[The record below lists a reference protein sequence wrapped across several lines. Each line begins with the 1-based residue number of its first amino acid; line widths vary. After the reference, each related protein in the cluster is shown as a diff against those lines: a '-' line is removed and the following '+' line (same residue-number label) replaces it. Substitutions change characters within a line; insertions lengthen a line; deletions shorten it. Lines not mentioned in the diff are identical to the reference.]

1 MVEFEPA
8 NELETRMLA
17 ALDAEDQDGYLRLLA
32 DAELLLPRPGTEAPT
47 WATVA
52 VDGATFVAAYT
63 SPAAMAISTAG
74 QFVRYRAVGLP
85 DLVAGWPDPSWSLA
99 IDPGLPL
106 AAHLPASLL
115 RQIVAGEFGAPAVP
129 AEPVPAV
136 AEPARAP
143 APGQVP
149 GPRPVPPAPE
159 YDDDSTQILPRVDD
173 EDDEPVPTVMQKLIP
188 PDQVGFYLDKGYD
201 WVAGYVHRWQDAA
214 SLTTAADLL
223 AGLGQ
228 GMAGPGA
235 AARRDGGDAYLL
247 RWTAYRAE
255 LYRSAAGTGT
265 AVVPE
270 YWVNSIRLPH
280 QAEIWRVTGAGEHHF
295 VAVYDADE
303 QRWLVN
309 RALVGDR

>member
-1 MVEFEPA
+1 LPVVEFEPA

-52 VDGATFVAAYT
+52 ADGVTFVAAYT

-74 QFVRYRAVGLP
+74 QFARYRSIALP
-85 DLVAGWPDPSWSLA
+85 DLVAAWPDQSWSLA

-115 RQIVAGEFGAPAVP
+115 RQIVAGEFGAPSVP
-129 AEPVPAV
+129 AEPVAAV
-136 AEPARAP
+136 AEPVRSP
-143 APGQVP
+143 VP
-149 GPRPVPPAPE
+149 GPRPAPPTPA
-159 YDDDSTQILPRVDD
+159 YDDATQILPRIGD

-201 WVAGYVHRWQDAA
+201 WVAGYVHRWQDAEG
-214 SLTTAADLL
+214 LTTAPDLL
-223 AGLGQ
+223 AALGL
-228 GMAGPGA
+228 GA

-255 LYRSAAGTGT
+255 LYRSADGET
-265 AVVPE
+265 AAVPE